1 MPQLPDSGFNRVAF
15 FYDALARLVY
25 GHTLQQAQLALLP
38 FVPRQARVLVIGGG
52 TGWLLEQLLQTGK
65 RLDILYLDAAPAM
78 LQRARQKYEKYRN
91 PHTCHVTFRLGTEQS
106 ILPQEQFDVLI
117 TPFLLDLFPP
127 QRLHQLMYK
136 LASALAPGGQWLFAD
151 FWPVQQPPP
160 WWQRLLIKGMY
171 TFFGLMSDVQ
181 ARQLP
186 DYRAHFTALGLEQK
200 YSQTF
205 YGGMVQT
212 KAFGRVEEFGS

>member
-1 MPQLPDSGFNRVAF
+1 MPKLPDSGFNRVAS

-25 GHTLQQAQLALLP
+25 GQALQQAQQALLP
-38 FVPRQARVLVIGGG
+38 FVPQQARVLVIGGG

-65 RLDILYLDAAPAM
+65 QLDILYLDAAPAM
-78 LQRARQKYEKYRN
+78 LQRARQKYEKYKK
-91 PHTCHVTFRLGTEQS
+91 PHSCRVCFRLGTEQS
-106 ILPQEQFDVLI
+106 IQPQEQFDAII

-127 QRLHQLMYK
+127 QRLRQLMCK
-136 LASALAPGGQWLFAD
+136 LATSLAPGGQWLLAD

-160 WWQRLLIKGMY
+160 WWQRLLLKGMY

-186 DYRAHFTALGLEQK
+186 DYHAHFTALGLEQQ
-200 YSQTF
+200 YSQAF
-205 YGGMVQT
+205 YGGMVQA
-212 KAFGRVEEFGS
+212 KAFRRVKEL